1 MSNAALQTF
10 KYKKYIMVVV
20 TDTMVD
26 TYIDGGLT
34 GLSAKT
40 AVRFFAHCL
49 ILEKKTMLEY
59 TTDRKAPPMSGN
71 ATLK

>member
-1 MSNAALQTF
+1 
-10 KYKKYIMVVV
+10 MVVV

-26 TYIDGGLT
+26 TYIGELT
-34 GLSAKT
+34 YLSTEA
-40 AVRFFAHCL
+40 AVRCFVHRL
-49 ILEKKTMLEY
+49 IREKKTMLEY